1 MPDFRLEDAAGGIAI
16 GVDEAGRGPWAG
28 PVSVA
33 ACWLD
38 RTRPDQIPEGLD
50 DSKKLTAARRADMFA
65 RFTHGPHL
73 FNLTHVD
80 VATIDR
86 IGILKATL
94 AAMAEVAA
102 ALAAQMQQ
110 AGHDAVTEVLIDGNQ
125 MPPTDLPSRCV
136 VRGDATS
143 LSIAAASVIAKHS
156 RDMVMTELDKTFP
169 GYGWAQNMGYG
180 TAQHRDAIDRLGIT
194 IHHRHSFAPI
204 RRYLEAEG
212 KPVDCG
218 DHVA

>member
-65 RFTHGPHL
+65 RLTHGPHL
-73 FNLTHVD
+73 FSLTHVD

-102 ALAAQMQQ
+102 ALAAQIQQ

-180 TAQHRDAIDRLGIT
+180 TAEHRDAIDRLGIT
-194 IHHRHSFAPI
+194 IHHRRSFAPI
-204 RRYLEAEG
+204 RRYLESEG
-212 KPVDCG
+212 KPVDRG
-218 DHVA
+218 DPVA

>member
-1 MPDFRLEDAAGGIAI
+1 MPDFCLEDAAGGIAI

-65 RFTHGPHL
+65 RLTHGPHL
-73 FNLTHVD
+73 FNFTHVD

-194 IHHRHSFAPI
+194 IHHRRSFAPI
-204 RRYLEAEG
+204 RRYLESEG
-212 KPVDCG
+212 KPVDRG
-218 DHVA
+218 DPVA

>member
-65 RFTHGPHL
+65 RLTRRPHL

-80 VATIDR
+80 VATIDH

-94 AAMAEVAA
+94 AAMTEVAA
-102 ALAAQMQQ
+102 ALAAQIQQ

-194 IHHRHSFAPI
+194 IHHRRSFAPI
-204 RRYLEAEG
+204 RRYLESEG
-212 KPVDCG
+212 KPVDRG
-218 DHVA
+218 DPVA

>member
-1 MPDFRLEDAAGGIAI
+1 MPDFRLEDAATGIAI

-38 RTRPDQIPEGLD
+38 RTRPDHIPDGLD
-50 DSKKLTAARRADMFA
+50 DSKKLSAARRADMFA
-65 RFTHGPHL
+65 RLTCGPHL

-94 AAMAEVAA
+94 AAMAEVAE
-102 ALAAQMQQ
+102 ALATQIQQ
-110 AGHDAVTEVLIDGNQ
+110 AGHGAVAAALIDGNQ
-125 MPPTDLPSRCV
+125 MPPTDLPSQCV

-194 IHHRHSFAPI
+194 IHHRRSFAPI
-204 RRYLEAEG
+204 RRHLESEDRPLDRG
-212 KPVDCG
+212 DPV
-218 DHVA
+218 A

>member
-1 MPDFRLEDAAGGIAI
+1 
-16 GVDEAGRGPWAG
+16 
-28 PVSVA
+28 
-33 ACWLD
+33 
-38 RTRPDQIPEGLD
+38 PEGLD

-65 RFTHGPHL
+65 RLTRGPHL

-194 IHHRHSFAPI
+194 IHHRRSFAPI
-204 RRYLEAEG
+204 RRYLESEG
-212 KPVDCG
+212 KPVDRG
-218 DHVA
+218 DPVA